1 MKCILLITSLLFLVA
16 SCSSDQP
23 SSPDWENPKNPDK
36 PGNSDFIGI
45 KINAS
50 VKEANIFDNVQFTLS
65 FDKNC
70 NMYDIRQNY
79 DSLVWIVPEL
89 NGFFNVMRTSEFN
102 LSWGQSFLSEGK
114 FLTILQGFKDNK
126 MVLADSVTI
135 NVKNKRDI
143 LGYYWK
149 DITENQNMIY
159 GTPNILDS
167 YYGIY
172 TRKIYEDATPALEV
186 YFSLNYK
193 GHIPDNIIRSFYEKE
208 QEKIAYDYITKLY
221 GNPKLSYDKDASIIE
236 IYKKTFKQPIGK
248 ILLPRYIW
256 KTKTSNI
263 VLIQDYDKWG
273 EWHTYFVLAEPNK

>member
-79 DSLVWIVPEL
+79 DSLVWVVPEL
-89 NGFFNVMRTSEFN
+89 NGFFNIMRTSEFN

-149 DITENQNMIY
+149 DITENQNMLY

-193 GHIPDNIIRSFYEKE
+193 GHIPDSIIRPFYEKE

-221 GNPKLSYDKDASIIE
+221 GNPKLSYEKDASIVE

-263 VLIQDYDKWG
+263 VLLQDYDKWG

>member
-16 SCSSDQP
+16 SCSSDHP
-23 SSPDWENPKNPDK
+23 SSPDWEKPKDPDK
-36 PGNSDFIGI
+36 PGISDLIGI

-89 NGFFNVMRTSEFN
+89 NGVFNVMRTSEFN

-135 NVKNKRDI
+135 KVKNKRDI

-193 GHIPDNIIRSFYEKE
+193 GRIPDNIIRPFYEKE
-208 QEKIAYDYITKLY
+208 QEKVAYDYITKLY
-221 GNPKLSYDKDASIIE
+221 GNPKLSYDKDASIVE

-256 KTKTSNI
+256 KTRTSNI
-263 VLIQDYDKWG
+263 VLLQDYDKWG

>member
-16 SCSSDQP
+16 SCSSDHP
-23 SSPDWENPKNPDK
+23 SSPDWEKPKGPDK
-36 PGNSDFIGI
+36 PGISDLIGL

-89 NGFFNVMRTSEFN
+89 NGVFNVMRTSEFN

-135 NVKNKRDI
+135 NIKNKRDI

-193 GHIPDNIIRSFYEKE
+193 GHIPDNIIRPFYEKE

-221 GNPKLSYDKDASIIE
+221 GNPKLSYEKDASIVE

-256 KTKTSNI
+256 RTKTSNI
-263 VLIQDYDKWG
+263 VLLQDYDKWG

>member
-23 SSPDWENPKNPDK
+23 SSSDWENPKNPDK

-89 NGFFNVMRTSEFN
+89 NGVFNVMRTSEFN

-172 TRKIYEDATPALEV
+172 TRKIYEDATPVLEV

-193 GHIPDNIIRSFYEKE
+193 GHIPDNIIRPFYEKE

-263 VLIQDYDKWG
+263 VLLQDYDKWG

>member
-89 NGFFNVMRTSEFN
+89 NGVFNVMRTSEFN

-135 NVKNKRDI
+135 KVKNKRDI
-143 LGYYWK
+143 LGYYWN

-193 GHIPDNIIRSFYEKE
+193 GHIPDNIIRPFYEKE

-221 GNPKLSYDKDASIIE
+221 GNPKLSYEKDASIVE

-256 KTKTSNI
+256 RTKTSNI
-263 VLIQDYDKWG
+263 VLLQDYDKWG

>member
-89 NGFFNVMRTSEFN
+89 NGVFNVMRTSEFN

-114 FLTILQGFKDNK
+114 FLTILQGFKNKK

-135 NVKNKRDI
+135 KVKNKRDI

-193 GHIPDNIIRSFYEKE
+193 GRIPDNIIRPFYEKE

-221 GNPKLSYDKDASIIE
+221 GNPKLSYDKDASIVE

-256 KTKTSNI
+256 KTRTSNI
-263 VLIQDYDKWG
+263 VLLQDYDKWG

>member
-89 NGFFNVMRTSEFN
+89 NGVFNVMRTSEFN

-114 FLTILQGFKDNK
+114 FLTILQGFKNKK

-135 NVKNKRDI
+135 KVKNKRDI

-172 TRKIYEDATPALEV
+172 TKKIYEDATPALEV

-193 GHIPDNIIRSFYEKE
+193 GRIPDNIIRPFYEKE

-221 GNPKLSYDKDASIIE
+221 GNPKLSYDKDASIVE

-263 VLIQDYDKWG
+263 VLLQDYDKWG

>member
-89 NGFFNVMRTSEFN
+89 NGIFNVMRTSEFN

-193 GHIPDNIIRSFYEKE
+193 GHIPDNIIRPFYEKE

-221 GNPKLSYDKDASIIE
+221 GNPKLSYEKDASIVE

-263 VLIQDYDKWG
+263 VLLQDYDKWG